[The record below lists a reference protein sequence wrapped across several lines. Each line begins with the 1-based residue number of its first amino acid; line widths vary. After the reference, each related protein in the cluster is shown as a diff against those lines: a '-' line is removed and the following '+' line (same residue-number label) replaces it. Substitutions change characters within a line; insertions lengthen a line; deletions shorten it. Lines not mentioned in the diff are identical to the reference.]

1 MNTLIPVALE
11 FLWTKTLQGNTQF
24 YCVKSVSLENSETV
38 KELIIV
44 INVEGTTQLTQMN
57 SVKPIPSI

>member
-24 YCVKSVSLENSETV
+24 YCVKSVSLESSETV
-38 KELIIV
+38 KELITV

-57 SVKPIPSI
+57 LVKPIPSI